1 VKDHGNAMYEL
12 KIISQFAAA
21 HQLREFVGKCEE
33 LHGHNWKVEVYVRGN
48 RLGKNGLLIDFA
60 LIKKQTEQ
68 VLDEMDHKFLNDLE
82 AFKELNPSSENIAR
96 HIFES
101 LSKELND
108 ENVRVSRVT
117 AWESDDAC
125 ATYSEP

>member
-1 VKDHGNAMYEL
+1 MKDHGDAMYEL
-12 KIISQFAAA
+12 KTISQFAAA

-33 LHGHNWKVEVYVRGN
+33 LHGHNWKVEVYVTGN
-48 RLGKNGLLIDFA
+48 RLGKDGLLIDFA

-68 VLDEMDHKFLNDLE
+68 ALDEMDHKFLNDLE

-117 AWESDDAC
+117 AWESDNAC